1 MNASEFDGRDL
12 DDALRAA
19 GAALGL
25 PVERLDYEL
34 VEEGRKGVFG
44 LGARPVRI
52 RVTHAAAP
60 AARAEDRAI
69 PAPAPSSAP
78 ASRAPEPR
86 SAAAETLRR
95 MIDLMGLSLVVEE
108 ARRDGTLEIVV
119 DGADRPRL
127 TAKDGEL
134 LDALEFVLN
143 RMARRLWPEMPP
155 VRLVCRGFT
164 SERDLDLVGLV
175 REVAAQVSRSGQPKR
190 LHAMNPYERRVV
202 HVTVREF
209 AGLTTVS
216 EGDGFLKRVRVEKTG
231 S

>member
-1 MNASEFDGRDL
+1 MNVYEFDGKDL
-12 DDALRAA
+12 DDARRAA
-19 GAALGL
+19 AAALGL
-25 PVERLDYEL
+25 PVDRLDYEL

-52 RVTHAAAP
+52 RVTSDGAPQPAVEPDSPPGERPVQEPPPEAAAGAGP
-60 AARAEDRAI
+60 AA
-69 PAPAPSSAP
+69 
-78 ASRAPEPR
+78 
-86 SAAAETLRR
+86 TLRR
-95 MIDLMGLSLVVEE
+95 MIELMGLSLVLEE
-108 ARRDGTLEIVV
+108 VRRDGTLEIVV
-119 DGADRPRL
+119 DGPDRRRL

-143 RMARRLWPEMPP
+143 RMARRQWPDGPP

-164 SERDLDLVGLV
+164 SERDVDLVALV
-175 REVAAQVSRSGQPKR
+175 REVASQVARSGEPKR

-209 AGLTTVS
+209 DGLTTVS
-216 EGDGFLKRVRVEKTG
+216 EGDGFLKRVRVQKAG